1 MAIGPIAVAQIG
13 AALLGT
19 ISGNNA
25 QKKQLNLQREQLALQ
40 KQVAADQKALS
51 DKLYNL
57 GLASQVDA
65 QGNLTMY
72 DAASNT
78 WKVIPSEMTKQ
89 LMSASNTEEMLRLTQ
104 DAPMARGESIANARR
119 RSMEGSTADSL
130 MLQAQDKIAGRTGLK
145 PGAIEAALRLSRTN
159 AVNQGFDS
167 VRNDVATQALR
178 SGSAGYDSTISKL
191 GKARAQALAQTMG
204 TPFVEGLQMER
215 DLNAA
220 DIGNTLNN
228 YGAMASR
235 ASGSPGFAFSP
246 SNTGAQL
253 TQALAQNRAT
263 GGSMTGASGSMLNS
277 YGSTINGLKL
287 PDYAGQTNP
296 YGDIIGL
303 LDTFKGDINGMFKK
317 KTPAREPA
325 TVEF

>member
-1 MAIGPIAVAQIG
+1 MDPATMAM
-13 AALLGT
+13 LGT
-19 ISGNNA
+19 SIMGLLQGNNA
-25 QKKQLNLQREQLALQ
+25 QKKQLGLQKEQLELQRQT
-40 KQVAADQKALS
+40 AADQKALS
-51 DKLYNL
+51 DKLYTL

-65 QGNLTMY
+65 QGNMTVY
-72 DAASNT
+72 DQASNT
-78 WKVIPSEMTKQ
+78 WKVLPSQMTKQ
-89 LMSASNTEEMLRLTQ
+89 LMDASNNEEMLRLTQ

-119 RSMEGSTADSL
+119 RGMEGSTADSL

-178 SGSAGYDSTISKL
+178 SGSAGYDSSMSQL

-220 DIGNTLNN
+220 DLGNTLNN

-235 ASGSPGFAFSP
+235 AAGSPGFAFSP
-246 SNTGAQL
+246 NNTGAQL

-263 GGSMTGASGSMLNS
+263 GGQMTGASGSMLNN
-277 YGSTINGLKL
+277 YGSTINNLKL
-287 PDYAGQTNP
+287 PDYGGQPNP
-296 YGDIIGL
+296 FADIVGL
-303 LDTFKGDINGMFKK
+303 LDTFKGDINSMFRK
-317 KTPAREPA
+317 KTPAREPS
-325 TVEF
+325 TVAF